1 MCLPLKST
9 VDLLLDP
16 LPAFRFVCL
25 DVHVVD
31 HRAQVFKRVKIDK
44 QLVHIVGHLILV
56 TILEAQSLLVQLAD
70 AIDAL
75 VDVIVVDECLRG
87 LVSGKLDQ
95 KNRVAFVHLS
105 SLRRWIDRYCM

>member
-1 MCLPLKST
+1 MCLPLEST

-16 LPAFRFVCL
+16 LPAFRFVRL

-31 HRAQVFKRVKIDK
+31 HCTQVFERVEIDK
-44 QLVHIVGHLILV
+44 QLVHIVDHLILV

-75 VDVIVVDECLRG
+75 VDIIVIDECL
-87 LVSGKLDQ
+87 
-95 KNRVAFVHLS
+95 
-105 SLRRWIDRYCM
+105 